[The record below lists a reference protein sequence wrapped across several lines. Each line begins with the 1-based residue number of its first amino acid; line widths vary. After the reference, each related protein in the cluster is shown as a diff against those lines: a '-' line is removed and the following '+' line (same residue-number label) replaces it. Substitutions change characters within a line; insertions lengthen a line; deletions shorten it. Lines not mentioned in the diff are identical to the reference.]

1 MPAPSIKGR
10 IFSGVQPSGNLHLG
24 NYLGAI
30 RNWVRLQGEYEAI
43 YCIVDLH
50 AITVPQEP
58 ASLRAKTIEVAAG
71 FLAAGLDPGQITIFA
86 QSHVPAHTQ
95 LAWVFNCIT
104 PLGWLNRM
112 TQFKDKAGKNRDQA
126 LTGLYVY
133 PVLMAADIL
142 AYRATHVPVGE
153 DQKQHLEL
161 SRDIAGAFN
170 RRYETE
176 FFPLPEPLIFG
187 EATRVM
193 SLRDG
198 QKKMSSSDASD
209 QSRINLTDDADAI
222 AQKIRRAKSDS
233 LMGLAYDPENRP
245 EAANLLTIY
254 AALADAPRA
263 EVEARFATSSFAD
276 FKTEL
281 ADLAVAKLA
290 PVTAEMRRLMAAP
303 DHIDR
308 VLREGAARAAA
319 IATDNLAR
327 IYDLVGFL
335 PR

>member
-1 MPAPSIKGR
+1 MTARKR
-10 IFSGVQPSGNLHLG
+10 VVSGMRPTGKLHLG
-24 NYLGAI
+24 HLVGALH
-30 RNWVRLQGEYEAI
+30 NWVALQEQYESI
-43 YCIVDLH
+43 FCIVDMH
-50 AITVPQEP
+50 AITMPPWEP
-58 ASLRAKTIEVAAG
+58 EALRAHTREVTAAYIAAG
-71 FLAAGLDPGQITIFA
+71 IDPQRCVIFV
-86 QSHVPAHTQ
+86 QSHVAAHAQ
-95 LAWVFNCIT
+95 LAWVFNCVAAI
-104 PLGWLNRM
+104 GWLNRM
-112 TQFKDKAGKNRDQA
+112 TQFKDKAGKYREQA
-126 LTGLYVY
+126 LAGLYVY
-133 PVLMAADIL
+133 PVLQAADIL
-142 AYRATHVPVGE
+142 VYRATHVPVGE

-170 RRYETE
+170 RQFGTE

-209 QSRINLTDDADAI
+209 QSRINLTDNADTI

-233 LMGLAYDPENRP
+233 LMGLAYDPESRP

-263 EVEARFATSSFAD
+263 EVEARFATSSFAV
-276 FKTEL
+276 FKAEL

-308 VLREGAARAAA
+308 VLREGAARAEA

-327 IYDLVGFL
+327 IYDLVGLL

>member
-1 MPAPSIKGR
+1 
-10 IFSGVQPSGNLHLG
+10 
-24 NYLGAI
+24 
-30 RNWVRLQGEYEAI
+30 
-43 YCIVDLH
+43 
-50 AITVPQEP
+50 
-58 ASLRAKTIEVAAG
+58 
-71 FLAAGLDPGQITIFA
+71 
-86 QSHVPAHTQ
+86 
-95 LAWVFNCIT
+95 
-104 PLGWLNRM
+104 
-112 TQFKDKAGKNRDQA
+112 
-126 LTGLYVY
+126 
-133 PVLMAADIL
+133 
-142 AYRATHVPVGE
+142 VPVGE

-176 FFPLPEPLIFG
+176 FLPLPEPLIFG

-209 QSRINLTDDADAI
+209 QSRINLTDDADTI
-222 AQKIRRAKSDS
+222 ALKIRRAKSDS

-254 AALADAPRA
+254 AALADEFRSA
-263 EVEARFATSSFAD
+263 VEARFAASSFAA
-276 FKTEL
+276 FKSEL

-303 DHIDR
+303 DHIER
-308 VLREGAARAAA
+308 VLRAGAERAEAM
-319 IATDNLAR
+319 ATDNLAR